1 MGKKGVA
8 GWIIAGT
15 FVLGWLSSGD
25 PKPDAPTETHKPQ
38 STSPWA
44 PTAPKNSAPIAPAPA
59 SSRPAPP
66 SQATAKEEQATPL
79 RFFTTTNV
87 RLRGSP
93 STAAP
98 VVWTAPAGID
108 VLSLRRENE
117 WHYITVSGY
126 SGWIR
131 GDLLTATKPVPAAAF
146 KPEQSQLPVGPPAR
160 PRSDRSGEAIRN
172 PVVGSCDCP
181 YDVMRNGRL
190 CGGRSAYSRPGGR
203 RPQCYF

>member
-8 GWIIAGT
+8 GWIVVGIFA
-15 FVLGWLSSGD
+15 LGWLGSGD
-25 PKPDAPTETHKPQ
+25 PKSDAPTETHKPQ
-38 STSPWA
+38 STSPWV

-66 SQATAKEEQATPL
+66 SLPPAKVEEPAEL
-79 RFFTTTNV
+79 HLFTTAHV
-87 RLRGSP
+87 RLRASP

-98 VVWTAPAGID
+98 VIWTAPAGTD
-108 VLSLRRENE
+108 VISIRREHD
-117 WHYITVSGY
+117 WHYTTVSGY
-126 SGWIR
+126 SGWMR
-131 GDLLTATKPVPAAAF
+131 GDLLSATKPVPAAAF
-146 KPEQSQLPVGPPAR
+146 KLEQSQPPAVPPAKPR
-160 PRSDRSGEAIRN
+160 PDRSGEAIRD
-172 PVVGSCDCP
+172 PVIGSCDCP